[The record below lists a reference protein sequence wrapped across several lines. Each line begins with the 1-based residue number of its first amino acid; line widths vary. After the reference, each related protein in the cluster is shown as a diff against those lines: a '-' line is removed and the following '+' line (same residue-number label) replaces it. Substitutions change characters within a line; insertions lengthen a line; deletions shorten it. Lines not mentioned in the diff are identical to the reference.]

1 MLRIRRV
8 SGSDADAV
16 RRLAALG
23 AGLLAL
29 FLTGYLV
36 AEAVGVPWLS
46 SPPPLSAAVGVGL
59 LVGDALLPVPAS
71 VVMVALGGIVGFL
84 PAVGLAL
91 AGRVGGTML
100 GFALGRLIPQAALPS
115 SGERAAALLH
125 RWGPLAVLVTRPV
138 PLVGETVA
146 VLAGASG
153 MGWARCA
160 LAATVGA
167 LPEAVL
173 YSWAGAVIRGST

>member
-1 MLRIRRV
+1 
-8 SGSDADAV
+8 V

-23 AGLLAL
+23 AGLLAV
-29 FLTGYLV
+29 FLTSYLV

-46 SPPPLSAAVGVGL
+46 SPPPLSATVAVGL

-71 VVMVALGGIVGFL
+71 IVMVALGGIVGFS

-100 GFALGRLIPQAALPS
+100 GFAVGRLVSPTTPWPR
-115 SGERAAALLH
+115 ENRAAALLQ

-153 MGWARCA
+153 MGWTRCA
-160 LAATVGA
+160 LAATAGA

-173 YSWAGAVIRGST
+173 YSWAGASVK